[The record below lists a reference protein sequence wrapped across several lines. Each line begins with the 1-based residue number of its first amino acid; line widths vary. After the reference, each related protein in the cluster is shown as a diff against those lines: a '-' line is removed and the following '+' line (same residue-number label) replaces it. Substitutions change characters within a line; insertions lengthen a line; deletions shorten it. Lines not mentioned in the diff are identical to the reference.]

1 MLLRLSYFW
10 TQTRE
15 KTERENLRWRG
26 RWHRCWRGAVAA
38 GCAGRGLAS
47 ATFDSGWDGPQTFG
61 GDKALFCCSLLLF
74 DLCHLSYLRP
84 KLVRQFSELLRLLC
98 ESTDHR
104 RPFVAASKYS
114 SGLNR
119 MLTVSSGLTENTPI
133 PEISNDLVPTHLQI
147 IPLCY
152 LKYNK

>member
-1 MLLRLSYFW
+1 MPQEVIAKLL
-10 TQTRE
+10 
-15 KTERENLRWRG
+15 
-26 RWHRCWRGAVAA
+26 
-38 GCAGRGLAS
+38 
-47 ATFDSGWDGPQTFG
+47 
-61 GDKALFCCSLLLF
+61 
-74 DLCHLSYLRP
+74 
-84 KLVRQFSELLRLLC
+84 RQFSELLQLLC

-104 RPFVAASKYS
+104 RPFVAAVEASKYS

-119 MLTVSSGLTENTPI
+119 MLTVSSRLTENTPI